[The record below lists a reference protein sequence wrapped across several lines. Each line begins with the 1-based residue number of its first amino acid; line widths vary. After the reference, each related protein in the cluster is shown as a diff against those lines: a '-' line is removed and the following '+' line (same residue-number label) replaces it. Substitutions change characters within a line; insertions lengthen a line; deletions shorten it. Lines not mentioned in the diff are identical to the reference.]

1 MEDQDVTNLF
11 RVKAGVP
18 VRLRDYDPAWAG
30 IKGMSKLRTEEAK
43 LAASEMLQ
51 RNLKRLADAQELLA
65 ASRTYAVLIVLQA
78 MDAAGKDGTI
88 KHVMSG
94 VNPQGCQVF
103 GFKQPSAE
111 ELEHNFLWRYGK
123 CLPQR
128 GQIGIF
134 NRSYYEEVLVV
145 RVHPAA
151 LERQKLSR
159 AGSGHALWQERYDD
173 INHFE
178 QHLTRNDTVILKFF
192 LHVSKKEQ
200 ARRLRERL
208 DNPRKQWKFS
218 EADLAERAYWEGYVR
233 AYEDALSATST
244 KHAPWYIIPADHKW
258 IARSLVS
265 QILTDTIQ
273 RLGLKY
279 PELTKARETALA
291 AARKLLDGE

>member
-1 MEDQDVTNLF
+1 MDDPDLTSLF

-30 IKGMSKLRTEEAK
+30 IKGISRLQTAEAK
-43 LAASEMLQ
+43 RAAAEILQ
-51 RNLKRLADAQELLA
+51 RNLKPLSEAQDLLM
-65 ASRTYAVLIVLQA
+65 ASRKYAVLMVLQA

-94 VNPQGCQVF
+94 VNPQGCQVHA
-103 GFKQPSAE
+103 FKQPSVE
-111 ELEHNFLWRYGK
+111 ELEHNFLWRYSK
-123 CLPQR
+123 CLPER
-128 GQIGIF
+128 GHIGIF

-145 RVHPAA
+145 RVHPAF
-151 LERQKLSR
+151 LERQKLSG
-159 AGSGHALWQERYDD
+159 AGHDHALWPQRYDD

-192 LHVSKKEQ
+192 LNVSKKEQ

-208 DNPRKQWKFS
+208 ENPKKQWKFS
-218 EADLAERAYWEGYVR
+218 EADLAERPHWDEYMR
-233 AYEDALSATST
+233 AYEDALGSTST

-265 QILTDTIQ
+265 QILTKTIQ
-273 RLGLKY
+273 GLDLKY
-279 PELTKARETALA
+279 PELTKEHKAALA
-291 AARKLLDGE
+291 AAKKLLDPE